1 MTDANREQLLV
12 WLVRGAVA
20 WYEAGLGEQPELLKS
35 ALQRYVE
42 ENDTLQSF
50 IEDRCEVQP
59 SAPSAKTK
67 TNASEFRREYIQAS
81 SGKVTQ
87 KILQEMMKRRGF
99 DFKAVKVEGQCVR
112 MFLGLRWTSA

>member
-35 ALQRYVE
+35 ALQGYVE

-59 SAPSAKTK
+59 SAK

-81 SGKVTQ
+81 GGKVTQ
-87 KILQEMMKRRGF
+87 KILQEMTSNQSKS
-99 DFKAVKVEGQCVR
+99 KANVYECFWVFNGNLGNRKVFVV
-112 MFLGLRWTSA
+112 L